1 MRHADF
7 PAPADVVDA
16 HLEKLV
22 PATPAAALGARVLR
36 VATNPHLT
44 GAPGCAVF
52 TTIIIYIM
60 AICLCI
66 IYMAI
71 CLDLLQGPTG
81 TCQQEQPA
89 ATMRCKPRNIAC
101 YKIAGAGAITLRT
114 AQVPIIHKYLLQ
126 YHCCLLCIFYITH
139 AL

>member
-60 AICLCI
+60 AICLGMTCV
-66 IYMAI
+66 AI
-71 CLDLLQGPTG
+71 CLGLLQSPTG
-81 TCQQEQPA
+81 TCQQEESFFFCFDSRRGA
-89 ATMRCKPRNIAC
+89 AMLTQSFSANESRPLIS
-101 YKIAGAGAITLRT
+101 
-114 AQVPIIHKYLLQ
+114 LLDGVQ
-126 YHCCLLCIFYITH
+126 KGNT
-139 AL
+139 